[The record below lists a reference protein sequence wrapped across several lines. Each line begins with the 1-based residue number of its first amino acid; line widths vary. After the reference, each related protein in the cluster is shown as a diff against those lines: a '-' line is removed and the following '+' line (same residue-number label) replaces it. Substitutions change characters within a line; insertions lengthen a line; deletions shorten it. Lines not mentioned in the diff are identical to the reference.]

1 MKALI
6 SGFEPFG
13 TLSVNASWEAARL
26 VPDYIGG
33 DLTVKKI
40 CLPVE
45 YDRCWQLLFDAI
57 ARLTPDIVLCL
68 GVAASRRAI
77 TPEYVAVNV
86 KDSVQPDNAGRIFTY
101 EPIVEEGESALY
113 TGLPLPQV
121 LDAIHAAGVPA
132 TPSFDAGTYVCNNLF
147 YHLMHY
153 IKYSEHPFCGGFIH
167 LPDEGAVP
175 AKEAAKALES
185 VLLMLAESPH
195 ADT

>member
-13 TLSVNASWEAARL
+13 TLAVNASWEAARL
-26 VPDYIGG
+26 VSDDIGG
-33 DLTVKKI
+33 DLTVKKL

-45 YDRCWQLLFDAI
+45 YDRCWQLLADEI

-68 GVAASRRAI
+68 GVAASRRVI

-86 KDSVQPDNAGRIFTY
+86 KNSAQPDNAGRIFSY

-121 LDAIHAAGVPA
+121 LSAIHAVGLPA
-132 TPSFDAGTYVCNNLF
+132 APSFDAGAYVCNNLF
-147 YHLMHY
+147 YHLMYH
-153 IKYSEHPFCGGFIH
+153 IKYSERPFCGGFIH
-167 LPDEGAVP
+167 LPPESEIP
-175 AKEAAKALES
+175 PQEAAKALES
-185 VLLMLAESPH
+185 VLVMLAEPPH
-195 ADT
+195 TA